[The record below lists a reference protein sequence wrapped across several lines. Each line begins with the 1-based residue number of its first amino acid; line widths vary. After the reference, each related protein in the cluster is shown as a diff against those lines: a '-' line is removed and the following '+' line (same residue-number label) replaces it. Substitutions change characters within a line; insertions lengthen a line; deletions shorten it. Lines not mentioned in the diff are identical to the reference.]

1 MFPVQLAKSS
11 ILWNPLIY
19 ICMNKSVRKTHYVLS
34 PFLLGF
40 SVPAELP
47 EITSSLF
54 LKPLLLQGPCQYI
67 SSAGPQS
74 PRRPGGHL
82 RNHTFKKIIQTKV
95 ERLKSTF
102 SDMIPL
108 LVF

>member
-1 MFPVQLAKSS
+1 
-11 ILWNPLIY
+11 
-19 ICMNKSVRKTHYVLS
+19 MNKSVRKTHYVLS

-82 RNHTFKKIIQTKV
+82 RIHTFKIQKIIQTKV
-95 ERLKSTF
+95 EPLKSTF